1 MKRKKEGE
9 MTKKKLITVFF
20 LCLVI
25 FSVLFFLFR
34 ANWRPKSELIPLLPL
49 VQEEEDAATAA
60 NAAEA
65 PRLKG
70 VQIALVGMDQHLNWK
85 LTVEQVIEE
94 GEVCLLF
101 GIKGEYYTVSGQK
114 YLIEAAEGEM
124 GRDFSWLRLTPEV
137 VLTGEEIQMVAAE
150 VYWEA
155 AAGEEITGRQLQ
167 ADGKNVKIL
176 AERFTFYPEDQRMTF
191 SGTSRWFFQ

>member
-1 MKRKKEGE
+1 
-9 MTKKKLITVFF
+9 MTKKKLITGFL

-34 ANWRPKSELIPLLPL
+34 SKWRPESEPIPLLPL
-49 VQEEEDAATAA
+49 VQEEDATTVTDAAET
-60 NAAEA
+60 

-70 VQIALVGMDQHLNWK
+70 VQVALVSMDQHLNWK

-94 GEVCLLF
+94 GEICLLF
-101 GIKGEYYTVSGQK
+101 GITGEYYTESGQR
-114 YLIEAAEGEM
+114 YLIEAPEGEM

-137 VLTGEEIQMVAAE
+137 VLTGEDIKMVAVE

-155 AAGEEITGRQLQ
+155 AAGEEISGRQMQ
-167 ADGKNVKIL
+167 ADRENVKIQ
-176 AERFTFYPEDQRMTF
+176 AERFTFNPEDRSMTF
-191 SGTSRWFFQ
+191 PGTSRWSFQ